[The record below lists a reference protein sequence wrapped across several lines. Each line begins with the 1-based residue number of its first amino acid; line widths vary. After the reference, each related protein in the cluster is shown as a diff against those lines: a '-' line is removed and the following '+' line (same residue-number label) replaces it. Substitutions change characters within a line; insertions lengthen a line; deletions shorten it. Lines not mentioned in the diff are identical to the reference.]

1 MKSILLKRWT
11 INSAIVFAVFFIIL
25 VIITFNQTF
34 DYAKGNSYAAKH
46 LMRSIIHGLFQSFG
60 YSFIGTITFGQLV
73 FWVTELLRKLNVIS
87 FNTSG
92 IGQFIV
98 IPIIT
103 LVFSLL
109 VIMFTAPLWFRI
121 PF

>member
-1 MKSILLKRWT
+1 MKSNLLNRWI
-11 INSAIVFAVFFIIL
+11 INSTIVFAVFFIIL

-46 LMRSIIHGLFQSFG
+46 IVGELLHNLLISLGFSFV
-60 YSFIGTITFGQLV
+60 GTMTFGQIV
-73 FWVTELLRKLNVIS
+73 FWVAELLRKLNILR
-87 FNTSG
+87 FNELG
-92 IGQFIV
+92 IGQYIV

-103 LVFSLL
+103 LIFTVIVALL
-109 VIMFTAPLWFRI
+109 TLPLWLRI